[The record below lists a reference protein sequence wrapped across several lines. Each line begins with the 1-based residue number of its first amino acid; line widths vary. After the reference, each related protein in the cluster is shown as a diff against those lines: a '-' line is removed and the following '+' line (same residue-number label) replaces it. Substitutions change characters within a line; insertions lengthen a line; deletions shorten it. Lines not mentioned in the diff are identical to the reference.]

1 MSQRL
6 FLTVAAV
13 AIALIAI
20 AHVTSFGSLVHAT
33 ACKAGLTVMCEGDG
47 DYGSGGGPSV
57 PAGAKGV
64 DVAIVGGR
72 VVTNDAAG
80 VIDGGSVLIK
90 DGRIVA
96 VGKDI
101 EIPKTAKRIDAAG
114 KWVTPGLI
122 APFSRLGITEVDL
135 EDDANDANVE
145 ETNIGAAADVARAF
159 DPNAI
164 PIAVTR
170 VAGVTRAMV
179 APGRGPSPIAGY
191 GAAVDLSGEASAV
204 NRARAFV
211 YIEMGDTGSDR
222 AGHSRMTLWPYLS
235 AAFADARSYN
245 SRFREGPEGSV
256 LRRTEAE
263 ALRAV
268 LGGDVPILMHLES
281 AADIRQA
288 LALKKRRP
296 GIRLILLG
304 AAEGWRVAPEIAA
317 AKVPVIVDA
326 LADLP
331 NSFSLL
337 GARLDNAAL
346 LAKAGVKVAI
356 SNPPDDSEAHQIR
369 LLAQSAGNAAA
380 NGMDWADA
388 LRAITSVPAEIFGL
402 DGVGRLKAGGLADV
416 VVWDGDPLEVMS
428 APTAVFI
435 AGEPVEAA
443 SRQTAL
449 RDRYRDLKNAGTK
462 PFQYR

>member
-20 AHVTSFGSLVHAT
+20 AHVTSFGSLVHDT
-33 ACKAGLTVMCEGDG
+33 ACKAGLTMMCEGDG
-47 DYGSGGGPSV
+47 DYSSGGGPSV

-64 DVAIVGGR
+64 EVAIVGGR

-101 EIPKTAKRIDAAG
+101 QIPKTAKRIDATG

-164 PIAVTR
+164 PVAVTR

-179 APGRGPSPIAGY
+179 APGSGPSPIAGY

-211 YIEMGDTGSDR
+211 YIEMGDTGTDR

-235 AAFADARSYN
+235 AAFADARSYG
-245 SRFREGPEGSV
+245 SRFRDGPEGSV

-263 ALRAV
+263 ALRSV
-268 LGGDVPILMHLES
+268 LGGDVPILMHVDS

-296 GIRLILLG
+296 GIRLILFG
-304 AAEGWRVAPEIAA
+304 AAEGWRIAPEIAA

-326 LADLP
+326 LVDLP
-331 NSFSLL
+331 GSFSLL
-337 GARLDNAAL
+337 GARLDNAAI

-356 SNPPDDSEAHQIR
+356 SNPPDDADAHQIR

-380 NGMDWADA
+380 NGLDWADA

-402 DGVGRLKAGGLADV
+402 DGVGRLKPGGLADV

-435 AGEPVEAA
+435 AGAPVDPA

-449 RDRYRDLKNAGTK
+449 RDRYRDLKNAAAK

>member
-326 LADLP
+326 PADLP
-331 NSFSLL
+331 TASPCWAPGFRQRGASPRPASRSRSRTCPMTRKRTNS
-337 GARLDNAAL
+337 AC
-346 LAKAGVKVAI
+346 
-356 SNPPDDSEAHQIR
+356 
-369 LLAQSAGNAAA
+369 SANRPVTPRQTGWI
-380 NGMDWADA
+380 MDA

-428 APTAVFI
+428 ALDGRLH
-435 AGEPVEAA
+435 AGELVEAA